1 MKYVAL
7 IIPALFFAL
16 FLYALLK
23 KVRLYDCFTEGVKEA
38 VPLLLSIFPYLAA
51 MLMLS
56 ELFERSGLSAA
67 ITQALAPAFSALGI
81 PPEISKLVLLK
92 PFSGSGSLSLLTEV
106 LEEYG
111 ADSYIARCACTIYSS
126 SETVFYVFAL
136 YFAGTNKKGRAA
148 PLAIVILS
156 TILSTILSCMLCRVL

>member
-1 MKYVAL
+1 MSLVIPSL
-7 IIPALFFAL
+7 FVIIITIAAAKKVNVFSSFFAGAEEGFKFTL
-16 FLYALLK
+16 TLLPIIA
-23 KVRLYDCFTEGVKEA
+23 A
-38 VPLLLSIFPYLAA
+38 VF
-51 MLMLS
+51 MMCNLM
-56 ELFERSGLSAA
+56 EISGIAD
-67 ITQALAPAFSALGI
+67 ALARALSPAMNALGI
-81 PPEISKLVLLK
+81 PGELAKLAIIK

-148 PLAIVILS
+148 PLSIVILS

>member
-1 MKYVAL
+1 MSLVIPSL
-7 IIPALFFAL
+7 FVIIITIAA
-16 FLYALLK
+16 AK
-23 KVRLYDCFTEGVKEA
+23 KVNVFSSFCAGAEEGFKFTLTLLPIIAA
-38 VPLLLSIFPYLAA
+38 VF
-51 MLMLS
+51 MMCNLM
-56 ELFERSGLSAA
+56 EISGIAD
-67 ITQALAPAFSALGI
+67 ALARALYTLGI
-81 PPEISKLVLLK
+81 PGELAKLAIIK